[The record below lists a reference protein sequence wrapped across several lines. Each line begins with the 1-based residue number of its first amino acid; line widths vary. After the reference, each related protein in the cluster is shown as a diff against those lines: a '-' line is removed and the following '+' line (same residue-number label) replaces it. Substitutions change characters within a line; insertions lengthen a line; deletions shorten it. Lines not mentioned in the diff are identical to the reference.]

1 MIDLRVLFLDNPELR
16 RNLQIE
22 LSPRRMFTAGLITSI
37 FALIVLPSLLTANS
51 RVTQPGISSYLMIVL
66 WSQKITLMLG
76 GAISCWRSVRR
87 ERELNTFDFQRITR
101 LSPLELAVGKLF
113 GAPALAFPRQPPAR
127 LPWRC
132 SSEAMFC
139 CLPAPW

>member
-1 MIDLRVLFLDNPELR
+1 
-16 RNLQIE
+16 
-22 LSPRRMFTAGLITSI
+22 MFTAGLITSI

-101 LSPLELAVGKLF
+101 LSPLELSVGKLF
-113 GAPALAFPRQPPAR
+113 GAPALLYFFILGLSRPAFFSAR
-127 LPWRC
+127 ITRPFPMTT
-132 SSEAMFC
+132 MF
-139 CLPAPW
+139 LQ